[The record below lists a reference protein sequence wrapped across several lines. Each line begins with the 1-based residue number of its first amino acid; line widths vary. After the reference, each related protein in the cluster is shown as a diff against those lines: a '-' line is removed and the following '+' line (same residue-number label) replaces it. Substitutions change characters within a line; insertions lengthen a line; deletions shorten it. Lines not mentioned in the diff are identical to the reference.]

1 MAKRGRRVVL
11 FAQWGVVCHER
22 LGVMKS
28 EELVE
33 GIAGNRA
40 LPRGLTTTAG
50 QLVQIRIRHR
60 AFEALLRSL
69 EDDLRVNVQL

>member
-1 MAKRGRRVVL
+1 M
-11 FAQWGVVCHER
+11 CHER
-22 LGVMKS
+22 LSVMKS

-40 LPRGLTTTAG
+40 LPRGLTIATG

-60 AFEALLRSL
+60 AFEAFLRAS
-69 EDDLRVNVQL
+69 EDDLRVNVQR

>member
-40 LPRGLTTTAG
+40 LPRGLTMATG
-50 QLVQIRIRHR
+50 QLVQIRIRNR
-60 AFEALLRSL
+60 AFEAFLRAL
-69 EDDLRVNVQL
+69 EDDLRVNVQR